1 MCSSTCLRLS
11 LVVEFFHFS
20 GTNFDDD
27 FFSFPF
33 SRFRKGRNF
42 YRETVIIDD
51 FSDGNFSGA
60 NAPLLMYICVSSHD
74 FPFRVFGFVVG
85 FVF

>member
-1 MCSSTCLRLS
+1 MM
-11 LVVEFFHFS
+11 V
-20 GTNFDDD
+20 
-27 FFSFPF
+27 
-33 SRFRKGRNF
+33 
-42 YRETVIIDD
+42 DD

-60 NAPLLMYICVSSHD
+60 NAPLLMYICVSSLD